1 MGMRTYACVYVCVDR
16 GKSCCCCDFYH
27 VAGSCKGHILLIS
40 ITLRN
45 KGIFN
50 LRRKFSFDDK
60 DLSDEDPKS
69 ELEEEQR
76 LETLTKELAKVAR
89 RQTSIIG
96 TIQDQRN
103 ILLALATKAGVDAH
117 ERDSEVVI

>member
-1 MGMRTYACVYVCVDR
+1 M
-16 GKSCCCCDFYH
+16 
-27 VAGSCKGHILLIS
+27 AGSCKGHILLIS

-45 KGIFN
+45 KSIFN

-60 DLSDEDPKS
+60 DLSDEDPKT

-76 LETLTKELAKVAR
+76 LETLTKELAKVAK

-103 ILLALATKAGVDAH
+103 ILLALATKAGVDAQ